1 MQTILDSPT
10 HSMFFVVMA
19 VSFMVVVAA
28 AAWMLASIFVAIK
41 KWGKKT
47 K

>member
-1 MQTILDSPT
+1 MTIFDSPT

-19 VSFMVVVAA
+19 VSLLVVLAA
-28 AAWMLASIFVAIK
+28 GVWALASIFVAIK